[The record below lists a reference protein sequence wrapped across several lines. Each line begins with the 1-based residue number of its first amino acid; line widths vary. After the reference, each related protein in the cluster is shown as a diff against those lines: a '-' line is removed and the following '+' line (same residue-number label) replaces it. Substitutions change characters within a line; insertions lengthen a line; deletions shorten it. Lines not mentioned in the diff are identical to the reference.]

1 MAGLPC
7 DVCQEDTTY
16 VLRGE
21 AGLDGSDELIYRR
34 WRVCVNKACEK
45 YLHRRVSVEYYP
57 DEQGELT
64 VYEPGEIRRLLASTG
79 QRPPGDSGDLP
90 MLPWDVDV
98 GETRQT

>member
-7 DVCQEDTTY
+7 DTCQEDTTY

-34 WRVCVNKACEK
+34 WRVCVNKRCER

-57 DEQGELT
+57 EDQGEPT
-64 VYEPGEIRRLLASTG
+64 IYEPGEIKRLLAATG
-79 QRPPGDSGDLP
+79 QRLEESEDALP
-90 MLPWDVDV
+90 MLPWD
-98 GETRQT
+98 EEEAS